1 MPGTSKGKKPD
12 IRRRLLSGPQETEQ
26 ALLLG
31 LKLPCFL
38 AEGFPD
44 LQDLLIGNRKVY
56 RGQAQIPAGLFMFFL
71 GVSG

>member
-12 IRRRLLSGPQETEQ
+12 IRPRLLSEPQETEQ

-38 AEGFPD
+38 AEGFPI
-44 LQDLLIGNRKVY
+44 IGNRKVY
-56 RGQAQIPAGLFMFFL
+56 RGQPQILAGLFMFFL